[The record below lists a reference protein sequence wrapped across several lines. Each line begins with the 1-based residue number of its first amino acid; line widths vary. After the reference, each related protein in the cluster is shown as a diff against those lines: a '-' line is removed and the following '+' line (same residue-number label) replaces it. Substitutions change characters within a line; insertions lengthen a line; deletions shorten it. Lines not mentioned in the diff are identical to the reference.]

1 MTAPIRQQAPLP
13 QLSARNRGG
22 VTVVSLRGELDFL
35 AVPARLHRL
44 RSSRRRCD
52 RRAGHLPAQA
62 LTPHS
67 PPIARADP
75 TAGTQTRKEE
85 STVSIL
91 KKIRHKVQT
100 ARGKTKKDTGRVTGS
115 RRLKTEGR
123 TDQVAGEAKQATDK
137 VKDAFKH

>member
-1 MTAPIRQQAPLP
+1 VTDVLATFLSGTNPIRHPSPERIRPLGT
-13 QLSARNRGG
+13 RN
-22 VTVVSLRGELDFL
+22 
-35 AVPARLHRL
+35 P
-44 RSSRRRCD
+44 
-52 RRAGHLPAQA
+52 
-62 LTPHS
+62 
-67 PPIARADP
+67 
-75 TAGTQTRKEE
+75 EE

-100 ARGKTKKDTGRVTGS
+100 ARGKTKKNTGRVTGS